1 MGSTLNHFS
10 GRNQMATMSKGLDS
24 VINGRYVFPAPYKAG
39 AGCRNPLIIKA
50 HNRAHAVFL
59 RAKHRHTQIMVGR
72 AGQPQGWPGSLVTGI
87 PTPVRLTT
95 NQTVGSLG
103 GEFSKF
109 TKEAANMATIPT
121 LSHPQ
126 VTIEN
131 GRAVTT
137 SMAVALYFKKLHKH
151 VLEKIDNLDCSPEF
165 TSANFSAHVEN
176 IKAGAVNRDS
186 RSYKITKD
194 GFVFLVM
201 GFTGKKAA
209 AFKEAYIAEFNRMEA
224 TLHDRAI
231 PAPAEPSPAERDAYN
246 VQCLMQ
252 HYRVF
257 LEAWTQQIEP
267 ALKKLESPLVGRLH
281 DRFGDGWLFLNS
293 LEKSLGAKLL
303 PGQSPRIFNE

>member
-1 MGSTLNHFS
+1 MT
-10 GRNQMATMSKGLDS
+10 TMSKGLDS

-39 AGCRNPLIIKA
+39 AGRENPLIDVA

-59 RAKHRHTQIMVGR
+59 CAKHRHTQIMAGRTGPTSVG
-72 AGQPQGWPGSLVTGI
+72 PGSTLTGFS
-87 PTPVRLTT
+87 PLYVSPPMTVR
-95 NQTVGSLG
+95 SLG
-103 GEFSKF
+103 GELLQLNV
-109 TKEAANMATIPT
+109 EAANMATTPT

-126 VTIEN
+126 VTVEN

-137 SMAVALYFKKLHKH
+137 SLAVAVYFKKAHKH
-151 VLEKIDNLDCSPEF
+151 VLEKIDNLDCSPGF
-165 TSANFSAHVEN
+165 ASANFSAHVEN

-186 RSYKITKD
+186 RSYQITKD
-194 GFVFLVM
+194 GFVFLAM

-224 TLHDRAI
+224 TLHGNANAL

-257 LEAWTQQIEP
+257 LEAWVQQIEP
-267 ALKKLESPLVGRLH
+267 ALKKLESPLVGKLH
-281 DRFGDGWLFLNS
+281 DRFGDGWIFLNS
-293 LEKSLGAKLL
+293 LEKSLSGKLQQ
-303 PGQSPRIFNE
+303 GQSPRIVNK

>member
-1 MGSTLNHFS
+1 
-10 GRNQMATMSKGLDS
+10 MATMSKGLDS
-24 VINGRYVFPAPYKAG
+24 VINGRYVSPAPYKAG
-39 AGCRNPLIIKA
+39 AGCRNPLITTA

-72 AGQPQGWPGSLVTGI
+72 AGQPQGWPGSVVTGI

-109 TKEAANMATIPT
+109 TTEAAIMATTPT

-137 SMAVALYFKKLHKH
+137 SMAVALYFKKLHKD
-151 VLEKIDNLDCSPEF
+151 VLKKIDNLDCSPEF
-165 TSANFSAHVEN
+165 TSANFCAHAEN

-224 TLHDRAI
+224 MLHDRAT
-231 PAPAEPSPAERDAYN
+231 PVPAEPSPAERDAYN
-246 VQCLMQ
+246 VQCLME

-281 DRFGDGWLFLNS
+281 DRFGDGWIFLNH
-293 LEKSLGAKLL
+293 LEKSLSGKLL

>member
-1 MGSTLNHFS
+1 
-10 GRNQMATMSKGLDS
+10 MATMSKGLDS
-24 VINGRYVFPAPYKAG
+24 VINGRYVFPAPYKTG
-39 AGCRNPLIIKA
+39 AGFRSLPNITA

-59 RAKHRHTQIMVGR
+59 CVKPCHTQIMAGR
-72 AGQPQGWPGSLVTGI
+72 TGASSDAPGSVMTG
-87 PTPVRLTT
+87 TANPVRLATHEFR
-95 NQTVGSLG
+95 SSG

-109 TKEAANMATIPT
+109 IAEAVIMTTTPT
-121 LSHPQ
+121 LTHPQ

-137 SMAVALYFKKLHKH
+137 SLAVALYFKKMHKN
-151 VLEKIDNLDCSPEF
+151 VIQKIEALDCSPGF

-224 TLHDRAI
+224 TLRGEPASL
-231 PAPAEPSPAERDAYN
+231 PAPAEPTQAERDAYN

-257 LEAWTQQIEP
+257 LEAWVHQIEP
-267 ALKKLESPLVGRLH
+267 ALKNLESPLVGKLH
-281 DRFGDGWLFLNS
+281 DRFGDGWIFLNS
-293 LEKSLGAKLL
+293 LEKSLKGKLL

>member
-1 MGSTLNHFS
+1 
-10 GRNQMATMSKGLDS
+10 MSKGLDS
-24 VINGRYVFPAPYKAG
+24 VINGRYVFPAPYKTG
-39 AGCRNPLIIKA
+39 AGCGSPLITRA

-59 RAKHRHTQIMVGR
+59 RAKHCHTQIMVGR
-72 AGQPQGWPGSLVTGI
+72 AGQSQDWPGSLVTGTS
-87 PTPVRLTT
+87 TPVRLTT
-95 NQTVGSLG
+95 YKCGSFG
-103 GEFSKF
+103 GELTNLSL
-109 TKEAANMATIPT
+109 EAAIMATTPT

-137 SMAVALYFKKLHKH
+137 SMAVALYFKKMHKN
-151 VLEKIDNLDCSPEF
+151 VIQKIESLDCSPEF

-281 DRFGDGWLFLNS
+281 DRFGDGWIFLNS
-293 LEKSLGAKLL
+293 LEKSLGGKLL

>member
-24 VINGRYVFPAPYKAG
+24 VINGRYVFPAPHKAG
-39 AGCRNPLIIKA
+39 AGRENPLIIKA

-72 AGQPQGWPGSLVTGI
+72 AGQPQGWPGSLVTGFS
-87 PTPVRLTT
+87 PLYVSPPLTVR
-95 NQTVGSLG
+95 SLG
-103 GEFSKF
+103 GELNKF
-109 TKEAANMATIPT
+109 TKEAAIMATIPT

-137 SMAVALYFKKLHKH
+137 SMAVALYFKKMHKN
-151 VLEKIDNLDCSPEF
+151 VIQKIESLDCSPEF

-231 PAPAEPSPAERDAYN
+231 PAPTEPSPAERDAYN
-246 VQCLMQ
+246 VQCLME

-257 LEAWTQQIEP
+257 LEAWTHQIEP

>member
-39 AGCRNPLIIKA
+39 AGFRSLLITRA
-50 HNRAHAVFL
+50 HNRAQAVFL
-59 RAKHRHTQIMVGR
+59 CAMHCHVQIMAGR
-72 AGQPQGWPGSLVTGI
+72 MGASSDAPDSRVTG
-87 PTPVRLTT
+87 TANPVRLATYEFR
-95 NQTVGSLG
+95 SSG
-103 GEFSKF
+103 GEYFYLSH
-109 TKEAANMATIPT
+109 EAANMATIPT

-126 VTIEN
+126 VSIEN

-137 SMAVALYFKKLHKH
+137 SMAVALYFKKLHKD
-151 VLEKIDNLDCSPEF
+151 VLKKIDNLDCSPEF
-165 TSANFSAHVEN
+165 TSANFCAHAEN

>member
-1 MGSTLNHFS
+1 
-10 GRNQMATMSKGLDS
+10 MAAMSKGLDS

-39 AGCRNPLIIKA
+39 AGCRNPLITKA

-103 GEFSKF
+103 GELSKS
-109 TKEAANMATIPT
+109 TKEAAIMATTPT

-137 SMAVALYFKKLHKH
+137 SMAVALYFKKMHKN
-151 VLEKIDNLDCSPEF
+151 VIQKIESLDCSPEF
-165 TSANFSAHVEN
+165 NRLNFKPVDYTDAKGE
-176 IKAGAVNRDS
+176 KRPA
-186 RSYKITKD
+186 YQITKD

-224 TLHDRAI
+224 TLHNRAV
-231 PAPAEPSPAERDAYN
+231 PVPAEPSPAERDAYN

-257 LEAWTQQIEP
+257 LEAWTRQIEP

-293 LEKSLGAKLL
+293 LENSLGAKLL
-303 PGQSPRIFNE
+303 PGQSPRTFNE

>member
-1 MGSTLNHFS
+1 
-10 GRNQMATMSKGLDS
+10 MSKGLDS
-24 VINGRYVFPAPYKAG
+24 VINGRYVSPAPAKSG
-39 AGCRNPLIIKA
+39 VGIGVPLIIKA

-72 AGQPQGWPGSLVTGI
+72 MGASSDAPASLVTGYAN
-87 PTPVRLTT
+87 PVRLTT
-95 NQTVGSLG
+95 SAIGVSC
-103 GEFSKF
+103 GELNKF
-109 TKEAANMATIPT
+109 TKEAAIMATTPT

-137 SMAVALYFKKLHKH
+137 SMAVALYFKKLHKD
-151 VLEKIDNLDCSPEF
+151 VLKKIDNLDCSPEF
-165 TSANFSAHVEN
+165 TSANFCAHAEN

-281 DRFGDGWLFLNS
+281 DRFGDGWIFLNH
-293 LEKSLGAKLL
+293 LEKSLSGKLL

>member
-1 MGSTLNHFS
+1 
-10 GRNQMATMSKGLDS
+10 MSKGLDS
-24 VINGRYVFPAPYKAG
+24 VINGRYVFPAPYKTG
-39 AGCRNPLIIKA
+39 AGIGLPLIIRA

-72 AGQPQGWPGSLVTGI
+72 TGASSDAPGSLVTGK
-87 PTPVRLTT
+87 TKPVRLTT
-95 NQTVGSLG
+95 HKIGLFG
-103 GEFSKF
+103 GELINLSL
-109 TKEAANMATIPT
+109 EAVIMTTIPT

-137 SMAVALYFKKLHKH
+137 SLAVALYFKKMHKN
-151 VLEKIDNLDCSPEF
+151 VIQKIESLDCSPEF
-165 TSANFSAHVEN
+165 SRLNFQLCRKNSELQN
-176 IKAGAVNRDS
+176 GKPQPF
-186 RSYKITKD
+186 YQITKD

-224 TLHDRAI
+224 TLRGEPASL
-231 PAPAEPSPAERDAYN
+231 PAPAEPTQAERDAWN

-257 LEAWTQQIEP
+257 LEAWVHQIEP
-267 ALKKLESPLVGRLH
+267 ALKKLESPLVGKLH
-281 DRFGDGWLFLNS
+281 DRFGDGWIFLNG
-293 LEKSLGAKLL
+293 LEKSLKGKLL
-303 PGQSPRIFNE
+303 PGQSPRIFNK

>member
-1 MGSTLNHFS
+1 
-10 GRNQMATMSKGLDS
+10 MATMSKGLDS
-24 VINGRYVFPAPYKAG
+24 VINGRYVFPAPYKTG
-39 AGCRNPLIIKA
+39 VGRENPLITTA

-59 RAKHRHTQIMVGR
+59 CVKPCHIQIMAGR
-72 AGQPQGWPGSLVTGI
+72 TGQPQGWPGSVVTGFS
-87 PTPVRLTT
+87 PLHVSPPMTVR
-95 NQTVGSLG
+95 SLG

-109 TKEAANMATIPT
+109 TTEAVIMTTTPT

-137 SMAVALYFKKLHKH
+137 SLAVAVYFKKAHKH

-165 TSANFSAHVEN
+165 TSANFSADVQTVRIGN
-176 IKAGAVNRDS
+176 GAERGSKV
-186 RSYKITKD
+186 YKITKD

-224 TLHDRAI
+224 TLRGEPASL
-231 PAPAEPSPAERDAYN
+231 PAPAEPTQAERDAYN

-257 LEAWTQQIEP
+257 LEAWVHQIEP
-267 ALKKLESPLVGRLH
+267 ALKNLESPLVGKLH
-281 DRFGDGWLFLNS
+281 DRFGDGWIFLNG
-293 LEKSLGAKLL
+293 LEKSLKGKLL

>member
-39 AGCRNPLIIKA
+39 AGFSSLLITIA

-59 RAKHRHTQIMVGR
+59 CVKPCHIQIMAGR
-72 AGQPQGWPGSLVTGI
+72 TGASSDAPGSIVTGLLTLYVS
-87 PTPVRLTT
+87 PPLRLAA
-95 NQTVGSLG
+95 SG
-103 GEFSKF
+103 GEFLKF
-109 TKEAANMATIPT
+109 TIEAAIMATTPT

>member
-1 MGSTLNHFS
+1 
-10 GRNQMATMSKGLDS
+10 MSKGLDS
-24 VINGRYVFPAPYKAG
+24 VINGRYVFPAPYKTG
-39 AGCRNPLIIKA
+39 AGCRNPLFTIA

-72 AGQPQGWPGSLVTGI
+72 TGQSQGWPGSIVTGI

-109 TKEAANMATIPT
+109 TIEAAIMATIPT

-137 SMAVALYFKKLHKH
+137 SLAVAVYFKKAHKH
-151 VLEKIDNLDCSPEF
+151 VLEKIDNLDCSPSF
-165 TSANFSAHVEN
+165 ASANFSAHVEN

-186 RSYKITKD
+186 RSYQITKD

-224 TLHDRAI
+224 TLHGNTI
-231 PAPAEPSPAERDAYN
+231 PAPVPTEPTPAERDAYN

-257 LEAWTQQIEP
+257 LEAWVQQIEP
-267 ALKKLESPLVGRLH
+267 ALKKLESPLVGKLH
-281 DRFGDGWLFLNS
+281 DRFGDGWIFLNS
-293 LEKSLGAKLL
+293 LEKSLSGKLQ
-303 PGQSPRIFNE
+303 PGQSPRIFNK